1 MNEEQIAELK
11 ALVDELQA
19 QGLSTADIQTKV
31 DERKATFV
39 EGKTNGVAETD
50 ATVTPQPEQASES
63 TESDSVDTSLVSQPK
78 RSGRAQTRQK
88 ELEDRQLKPDL
99 ESKQDYEEAM
109 AFNQVDNDFLNNPID
124 FTPKGIGRELQPYDP
139 QTNED
144 LINTVFDPRWKN
156 PSTGEYV
163 EEFDLVYRP
172 DYDEAGNLMGM
183 VQPYEQELFDAKNML
198 VENGVEDPTNQQI
211 RKLAERNIKDKY
223 RYDVKKESLM
233 SIWIQYQ
240 TKKEKNLY
248 LTKLTSI

>member
-39 EGKTNGVAETD
+39 GGKTNGVAETD

-63 TESDSVDTSLVSQPK
+63 TELESVDTSLVSQPK

-156 PSTGEYV
+156 PTAV
-163 EEFDLVYRP
+163 F
-172 DYDEAGNLMGM
+172 NL
-183 VQPYEQELFDAKNML
+183 
-198 VENGVEDPTNQQI
+198 DPG
-211 RKLAERNIKDKY
+211 LALR
-223 RYDVKKESLM
+223 
-233 SIWIQYQ
+233 
-240 TKKEKNLY
+240 
-248 LTKLTSI
+248 